1 MIHLSKRTIY
11 IVAAILLFLSIY
23 PVHPSYGETML
34 NVKDYGAL
42 GDGITDDTASIQNAL
57 NFASQQGIP
66 LLFPQGTY
74 NVKQLFVPSNSSV
87 VGQGAIIKAAA
98 DSYSLFVVKGDHVS
112 ISGLT
117 LEGSNRTYV
126 GISVLAN
133 VTDVKISNTTIQNIS
148 QSLNNPYPTHIPS
161 GIRIYEGTKQ
171 IVVDGVTIKNVYS
184 KYKWVTGAPP
194 IARGILIT
202 PNNDVNSP
210 SEVVVEN
217 STIDG
222 VGPKDDGDGIC
233 VQLFKTKV
241 NVQILNNTFL
251 HTQKR
256 AIKIQSP
263 GALIRGNKMVN
274 SYNRNNFYQYS
285 PDPKW
290 YDMWS
295 AISVYANDVTVE
307 NNQITGIGNYGAAVD
322 IAGGNNVLIKGNS
335 IENGIHSNY
344 KKGNLI
350 VVSKDFNNNI
360 NFSNI
365 TITGN
370 LVKNGN
376 DGIVISAKVKN
387 LSVYG
392 NKAINCFKGYVK

>member
-1 MIHLSKRTIY
+1 MNFFSKRIFSIAAV
-11 IVAAILLFLSIY
+11 IVLFLMFY
-23 PVHPSYGETML
+23 PIHPSYGETMI
-34 NVKDYGAL
+34 NVKDFGAA
-42 GDGITDDTASIQNAL
+42 GDGVKDDTLSVQNAI
-57 NFASQQGIP
+57 NFASQGEAT
-66 LLFPQGTY
+66 LFFPPGTY
-74 NVKQLFVPSNSSV
+74 SVNQLFVPSNSNII
-87 VGQGAIIKAAA
+87 GEEAILKANA
-98 DSYSLFVVKGDHVS
+98 DSYSLMVVKGNHIS
-112 ISGLT
+112 ITGLK
-117 LEGSNRTYV
+117 LEGSSRAYV

-133 VTDVKISNTTIQNIS
+133 LNDVTISKTIIQNIS
-148 QSLNNPYPTHIPS
+148 QSLNNPYPNHIPA
-161 GIRIYEGTKQ
+161 GIRIYEGTKK
-171 IVVDGVTIKNVYS
+171 IVVDGVTIKNVFS

-251 HTQKR
+251 HNAKR

-263 GALIRGNKMVN
+263 GAVIRNNKIYN

-295 AISVYANDVTVE
+295 AISIYANDVVVE
-307 NNQITGIGNYGAAVD
+307 NNQINGIGNYGAAVD
-322 IAGGNNVLIKGNS
+322 IAGGNNVWVKGNT

-350 VVSKDFNNNI
+350 VVSKDFQNNI
-360 NFSNI
+360 HFSNI

-370 LVKNGN
+370 VVKNGN

-387 LSVYG
+387 LAVYG
-392 NKAINCFKGYVK
+392 NKAINCLKGYVK

>member
-1 MIHLSKRTIY
+1 MTNLFKKTIY
-11 IVAAILLFLSIY
+11 LAATILLFFSIY
-23 PVHPSYGETML
+23 PVKPSFGDTMI
-34 NVKDYGAL
+34 NVKDYGAR
-42 GDGITDDTASIQNAL
+42 GDGITDDTGSIQNAI
-57 NFASQQGIP
+57 NAASQQGIP

-74 NVKQLFVPSNSSV
+74 DVKQLFVPGNTNL
-87 VGQGAIIKAAA
+87 VGQGGIIKASS
-98 DSYSLFVVKGDHVS
+98 DSYSLLVVKGDHVS
-112 ISGLT
+112 INGLT
-117 LEGSNRTYV
+117 MEGSNRTYV

-133 VTDVKISNTTIQNIS
+133 LNDVKISKTTIQNIS

-161 GIRIYEGTKQ
+161 GIRIYEGTKN
-171 IVVDGVTIKNVYS
+171 IVVDGVTIKNVFS

-210 SEVVVEN
+210 SQVVVEN

-222 VGPKDDGDGIC
+222 IGPKDDGDGIC

-241 NVQILNNTFL
+241 DVQILNNTFL
-251 HTQKR
+251 HNQKR

-263 GALIRGNKMVN
+263 GAVIRGNKIDN
-274 SYNRNNFYQYS
+274 SYNGNNFYQYS

-295 AISVYANDVTVE
+295 AISVYADDVTVE
-307 NNQITGIGNYGAAVD
+307 NNQINGIGNYGAAVD

-350 VVSKDFNNNI
+350 VVSKDFQNNI
-360 NFSNI
+360 NFHDI

-370 LVKNGN
+370 VVKNGN

-392 NKAINCFKGYVK
+392 NTAKNCRKGYVK